1 MNEQKPTPRAKTDG
15 ANLSVHSLFRTIQGE
30 GPFAG
35 SPAVF
40 LRLAGCNLQC
50 PLCDTEYTQGVE
62 AHTVENVLEWITAE
76 PTKLLVVTG
85 GEPFRQN
92 LLPLVC
98 AAYREKI
105 HVQIETNGKLKPQNY
120 NSLRM
125 FNVTGK
131 ITIVV
136 SPKTSTINA
145 ELAEIATAYKYVISH
160 GDVADDGLP
169 TTALMHPLA
178 KGSDRVARPPANWTG
193 PIYVQPA
200 DEQDPLRNKLNQE
213 RAIQTVLQN
222 PNYTLSLQM
231 HKIIGLP

>member
-15 ANLSVHSLFRTIQGE
+15 QTLLVHSLFRTIQGE

-35 SPAVF
+35 RPAVF

-50 PLCDTEYTQGVE
+50 PMCDTEYTEGAECHDVE
-62 AHTVENVLEWITAE
+62 DLLEWITAK

-92 LLPLVC
+92 LLPLIC
-98 AAYREKI
+98 AAYRAKI
-105 HVQIETNGKLKPQNY
+105 HVQIETNGKIKPQNY

-145 ELAEIATAYKYVISH
+145 ELAEIATAYKYVVNS

-169 TTALMHPLA
+169 TTALGHPLA
-178 KGSDRVARPPANWTG
+178 KGSGHVARPPVDWSG

-200 DEQDPLRNKLNQE
+200 DEQNPFRNKLNQE
-213 RAIQTVLQN
+213 RVVQAVLQN